1 MLKWLYKLWYRKN
14 PICIHCDSAMKN
26 HPNKHLY
33 TQLSWIC
40 VSALCMWE
48 TFEDTKGNLHWYR

>member
-14 PICIHCDSAMKN
+14 PICINCNSAMKM

-40 VSALCMWE
+40 VSALCIWE
-48 TFEDTKGNLHWYR
+48 TFEDTKGNIHWYI